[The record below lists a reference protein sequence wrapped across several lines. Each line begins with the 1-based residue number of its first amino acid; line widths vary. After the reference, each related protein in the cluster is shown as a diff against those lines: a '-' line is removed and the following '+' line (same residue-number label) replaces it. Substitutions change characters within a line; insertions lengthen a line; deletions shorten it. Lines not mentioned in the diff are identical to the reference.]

1 MVAVRGRQGSKN
13 GSCSD
18 AAIVAMTWENGDCLS
33 MTLTDITF
41 NLVTNKGD
49 LDWVMCS
56 SDQIKRRMN
65 MYRDEVKI
73 VLRMGDLEYEDVDS
87 DNTKGGEEK
96 CGTTM
101 TLPTAKPATRKDKKK
116 SATTMAAKK
125 NENKKK
131 PREESCGVVKLVKD
145 ILVLTRMYKLIMCM
159 ASDVCTIMS

>member
-1 MVAVRGRQGSKN
+1 
-13 GSCSD
+13 
-18 AAIVAMTWENGDCLS
+18 MTWENGDCLS

-87 DNTKGGEEK
+87 DNNKGGE
-96 CGTTM
+96 
-101 TLPTAKPATRKDKKK
+101 
-116 SATTMAAKK
+116 
-125 NENKKK
+125 
-131 PREESCGVVKLVKD
+131 
-145 ILVLTRMYKLIMCM
+145 
-159 ASDVCTIMS
+159 